1 MQNQLTQA
9 ALGPVATSTPAHLAP
24 HARELARSVVGAA
37 RHAVMALGL
46 LALVAVLVV
55 LLDGG
60 LRERVLSS
68 FSTTETSS
76 ELDEELPMPMSPA
89 LLSAAAPHAPV
100 DSKKPAAAS
109 SEEIQQ
115 QKQRVATWIA
125 RRYRVASDATHMFV
139 GAAYQTA
146 RELKLDPLLILSVIA
161 IESRFNPFAES
172 PAGAQGLMQVM
183 STVHKDKFEPLGGIE
198 AALNP
203 VANIK
208 VGSRI
213 LKEYVKRG
221 GSIEA
226 GLKMYV
232 GAALLETDS
241 GYGAKVLAEYAR
253 MKEVAVGRK
262 VSIYTT
268 TAAASKPAP
277 KQKQVRTE
285 EAAVSTNE
293 KAPVEGEGSLAR
305 AEQLASAL

>member
-1 MQNQLTQA
+1 MQNQLTQP
-9 ALGPVATSTPAHLAP
+9 ALGAVATSTPANLAP

-37 RHAVMALGL
+37 RHAIMALGL

-68 FSTTETSS
+68 FSATETPS
-76 ELDEELPMPMSPA
+76 ELDEELPMPPA
-89 LLSAAAPHAPV
+89 LPSTAAPHAPV

-183 STVHKDKFEPLGGIE
+183 SSVHKDKFEPLGGIE

-221 GSIEA
+221 GSVEA

-253 MKEVAVGRK
+253 LKEVAVGRK
-262 VSIYTT
+262 VSIYAT

-277 KQKQVRTE
+277 KQKPVRTE
-285 EAAVSTNE
+285 EVAVSTNE
-293 KAPVEGEGSLAR
+293 KAPVEGEGSLAG
-305 AEQLASAL
+305 AEQIAGAL